1 VEVFVV
7 NELLLERTAQDL
19 RLGSIDVVPQSN
31 YFFSEFYRINMFSVG
46 SNSQF
51 SYAILVF

>member
-31 YFFSEFYRINMFSVG
+31 FFFSEFYRINMFSVG

-51 SYAILVF
+51 SDAILVF